1 MNRQQ
6 KEDYET
12 LNMIE
17 SMIKSISN
25 KELNHDETIETLGFI
40 RHSIYLISLKNLLV
54 IQEKID
60 TSFLDNESLNI
71 ERKEALTDSFN
82 YSEIKI
88 ISPSREFYTNKVQL
102 FTNIDWLIDYV
113 KLIIVGFNHFHVI
126 PCYVRN

>member
-25 KELNHDETIETLGFI
+25 KELNHDETIETMGFI
-40 RHSIYLISLKNLLV
+40 RRSIYLISLKNLLA

-60 TSFLDNESLNI
+60 SSFLDNESLNI
-71 ERKEALTDSFN
+71 ERKEAIELAMIFIDIIEKINHLDSLDHAISIVLNHGFIVTDFN
-82 YSEIKI
+82 GNI
-88 ISPSREFYTNKVQL
+88 IL
-102 FTNIDWLIDYV
+102 GDD
-113 KLIIVGFNHFHVI
+113 
-126 PCYVRN
+126 

>member
-12 LNMIE
+12 LKMIE

-25 KELNHDETIETLGFI
+25 KELNHDETIKTMGFI
-40 RHSIYLISLKNLLV
+40 RRSIYLISLKNLLA

-71 ERKEALTDSFN
+71 ERKEAIELAMIFVDIIEKMNHLDSLDHAISTVVNHGFIVTDFN
-82 YSEIKI
+82 GNI
-88 ISPSREFYTNKVQL
+88 IL
-102 FTNIDWLIDYV
+102 GDD
-113 KLIIVGFNHFHVI
+113 
-126 PCYVRN
+126 